1 MIKVVTLLKMYENIS
16 ETKKIGKRGVFFLS
30 KVRVEHLTKVFGK
43 RSQKALEM
51 VKENKSKNEI
61 VEKTGAT
68 VGVYDAS
75 FEVNAGEIFVIM
87 GLSGSG
93 KSTLIRLLNRLIE
106 PSSGDIYIDDED
118 IAKMSKEE
126 LREVRRHKVNM
137 VFQNFGLFPQRTILE
152 NTEYGLEVRGVPKEE
167 RRERAE
173 QALDNSGLLS
183 FKDQYPN
190 QLSGGMQQRVG
201 LARALANDPEILL
214 MDEAFSALDPLIR
227 REMQDELLE
236 LQERVKKTIIFITHD
251 LNEALRI
258 GDRIALMKDGQIM
271 QIGTGEEIL
280 TNPANEFV
288 REFVEDVDR
297 SKVLTAQNIMV
308 PAITT
313 NIEIDGPNVAL
324 QRMRK
329 EEVSMLLAIDRKRQL
344 KGSLTAESAQ
354 EARAKGLTLK
364 EVIDKNVQKV
374 HKDTLISDLFNLIHD
389 SPAPLAVIDDEDRLL
404 GVVIR
409 GSVIGALTD
418 TKAKEESE
426 VNANA

>member
-1 MIKVVTLLKMYENIS
+1 MEIFRKSNNEKEC
-16 ETKKIGKRGVFFLS
+16 FCLS
-30 KVRVEHLTKVFGK
+30 KVRIEHLTKVFGK
-43 RSQKALEM
+43 KSQQALEM
-51 VKENKSKNEI
+51 IKENKSKNEI
-61 VEKTGAT
+61 MDKTGAT

-75 FEVNAGEIFVIM
+75 FEVNEGEIFVIM

-106 PSSGDIYIDDED
+106 PSYGDIYIDDED

-152 NTEYGLEVRGVPKEE
+152 NTEYGLEVRGVSKEE
-167 RRERAE
+167 RCQRAE

-183 FKDQYPN
+183 FKNQYPD

-227 REMQDELLE
+227 REMQDELVE
-236 LQERVKKTIIFITHD
+236 LQNRVQKTIIFITHD

-297 SKVLTAQNIMV
+297 SKVLTAENIMV

-313 NIEIDGPNVAL
+313 NIEIDGPTVAL

-329 EEVSMLLAIDRKRQL
+329 EEVSMLLAVNRQRKL
-344 KGSLTAESAQ
+344 KGSLTAESAR
-354 EARAKGLTLK
+354 EAREKGWTLK
-364 EVIDKNVQKV
+364 QAIDKNVQKI
-374 HKDTLISDLFNLIHD
+374 HKDMLISDIFNLIYD
-389 SPAPLAVIDDEDRLL
+389 SPAPLAVVDNEDRLV

-418 TKAKEESE
+418 TNQKENDVEE
-426 VNANA
+426 GVKMNA